1 MDHSNVNVEDI
12 GGKGNLNCWGLAQE
26 FSEEK
31 NLSILPRDHSCDI
44 LVMNVAAFCPCL
56 KSLSEVKVRRF
67 INFIDKENF
76 KAASYEE
83 SILQMEQAEKQKQ
96 KQTTNY
102 MVQNQIID
110 IKWN

>member
-56 KSLSEVKVRRF
+56 KSVSEVKVRRF
-67 INFIDKENF
+67 IL
-76 KAASYEE
+76 
-83 SILQMEQAEKQKQ
+83 ILLTKKISKLPRMKRVFCKWS
-96 KQTTNY
+96 KLKNK
-102 MVQNQIID
+102 NKNKPQIIWC
-110 IKWN
+110 KTRL